1 MLLLFLGQLM
11 QYYVHKLTV
20 VYIFC
25 TKPPKN
31 STNKRWEIFFIQI
44 RKVKKKNAPYVY
56 RNKNSNSKLRP
67 CVKDLM
73 LKKGHRGCFS
83 EEWISLQLY
92 MEQKWNAG
100 AIHGCLL
107 ALFNTL
113 MMQKSSKYRDS
124 LRLRVS
130 VVKFIR

>member
-44 RKVKKKNAPYVY
+44 RKVKKKMHRMFIEIKIQTPN
-56 RNKNSNSKLRP
+56 
-67 CVKDLM
+67 CVLVWRTWCW
-73 LKKGHRGCFS
+73 KKGTVDAFRRS
-83 EEWISLQLY
+83 ELAFNYIWSKNGMLGPF
-92 MEQKWNAG
+92 MVA
-100 AIHGCLL
+100 CLL
-107 ALFNTL
+107 YLIPLWCKNPLSTEIVCDFA
-113 MMQKSSKYRDS
+113 
-124 LRLRVS
+124 S
-130 VVKFIR
+130 V